1 MPTVGADSATANA
14 NTAVKIAVLAND
26 TDSSLTILSVTAPA
40 NGTAK
45 INTDRTITYTPATGY
60 TGSDSFSYTIR
71 DSTEH

>member
-1 MPTVGADSATANA
+1 MPTVRPDSATTNA